1 MGLSR
6 LSDKCRS
13 CPFVDECEHKRME
26 ALAYLPEP
34 LIAPAAESVTQP
46 LTQPILR
53 ETMTIYVDGKQ
64 LTVYKDDILKELN
77 KSLYKH
83 LQLPLM

>member
-6 LSDKCRS
+6 LSEICKS
-13 CPFVDECEHKRME
+13 CPFVNSCDHKYME
-26 ALAYLPEP
+26 SLGCLAEP
-34 LIAPAAESVTQP
+34 LIASAAESVAQP

-77 KSLYKH
+77 KSLYEH
-83 LQLPLM
+83 LQLPLA